1 VQAGFTVNLGAQN
14 TAPCNGTYWVT
25 VNLSG
30 TVIDQPNMVPG
41 QGISYSESVSGSLN
55 EAKPLNVN
63 AHLPIHNRNSND
75 QDSITIP
82 DFCDTCHTCTDPTTC
97 FLSFNNGNRYVASHD
112 LNPWTGTHS
121 KPGATVN
128 VSICFPRKGR
138 YRFNSFWV
146 KCILQPGGSGS
157 ASATNI
163 KLKVNGTTVA
173 TFADM
178 NTFGTQQYFPEF
190 DILTPGTYAMV
201 FEGDLDSDGDTRA
214 QLFLEPTNVYCQFVS
229 FIIN

>member
-1 VQAGFTVNLGAQN
+1 
-14 TAPCNGTYWVT
+14 
-25 VNLSG
+25 
-30 TVIDQPNMVPG
+30 MVPG
-41 QGISYSESVSGSLN
+41 QAISYSESVSGGLN

-82 DFCDTCHTCTDPTTC
+82 DFCDTCTDACPDPTTC
-97 FLSFNNGNRYVASHD
+97 FLSFNNGNRYVGSHS
-112 LNPWTGTHS
+112 NWVWCAEGTNNV
-121 KPGATVN
+121 PGATIN

-146 KCILQPGGSGS
+146 KCIDQTPGGGGS
-157 ASATNI
+157 ASVTNI
-163 KLKVNGTTVA
+163 KLKRNGTTVW
-173 TFADM
+173 T
-178 NTFGTQQYFPEF
+178 GTDRTTIGNDQYFPEF

-201 FEGDLDSDGDTRA
+201 FEGDLVSGTCTRA
-214 QLFLEPTNVYCQFVS
+214 QMFLEPTTVYCQFVS